1 MVCLSANGRHSQA
14 SIASHCFGPSQCL
27 PKANKHGASIMA
39 LLQRLGL
46 GRNRAQQAL
55 LEQRVNSLQAAL
67 NRCKGVATRW
77 RRTQWGLIAG
87 IGIATLAVGYV
98 AGLYSQPFRQTS
110 TPTAAQ
116 PLASARPN
124 DSEAG
129 YAAYQK
135 ADYETALRLLRPLA
149 EQGDPRAETTLGVMY
164 DEGHGV
170 PQDDA
175 GALIWYRLAAE
186 QGYAQAQFNLG
197 VMYAKGEADDGHQD
211 NVSAHMWF
219 NLAASR
225 FSASEPM
232 ARSAAI
238 KSRDAVASRMTPEE
252 IARAQQLARDWKP
265 KQRQETEAH

>member
-1 MVCLSANGRHSQA
+1 
-14 SIASHCFGPSQCL
+14 
-27 PKANKHGASIMA
+27 MA

-46 GRNRAQQAL
+46 GRHRVKQAL
-55 LEQRVNSLQAAL
+55 LEERVNALQTAL

-77 RRTQWGLIAG
+77 RRTQWGLVTG
-87 IGIATLAVGYV
+87 VGIAMLAVGYV
-98 AGLYSQPFRQTS
+98 AGLYSQPVK
-110 TPTAAQ
+110 PTITGVAAQ
-116 PLASARPN
+116 PFASARPN
-124 DSEAG
+124 DPEAA
-129 YAAYQK
+129 YSAYQK

-149 EQGDPRAETTLGVMY
+149 EQRDPRAETTLGVMY

-175 GALIWYRLAAE
+175 QALKWYRLAAE

-197 VMYAKGEADDGHQD
+197 VMYARGEADNGHQD

-225 FSASEPM
+225 FPASEPM

-252 IARAQQLARDWKP
+252 IAHAQQLARDWKP
-265 KQRQETEAH
+265 QQRQETEAQ

>member
-1 MVCLSANGRHSQA
+1 
-14 SIASHCFGPSQCL
+14 
-27 PKANKHGASIMA
+27 MA
-39 LLQRLGL
+39 LLQLFGL
-46 GRNRAQQAL
+46 GRPRAEQAV
-55 LEQRVNSLQAAL
+55 LEQRVNALQTAL

-87 IGIATLAVGYV
+87 AGIIMLAVGYV
-98 AGLYSQPFRQTS
+98 AGLYSQPVKQT
-110 TPTAAQ
+110 TTGVAAQ
-116 PLASARPN
+116 PFASTRPN
-124 DSEAG
+124 DADAG

-149 EQGDPRAETTLGVMY
+149 EQGNPRAETTLGVMY

-170 PQDDA
+170 PQDDVQ
-175 GALIWYRLAAE
+175 ALTWYRRAAE

-197 VMYAKGEADDGHQD
+197 VMYARGEADGGRQD

-225 FSASEPM
+225 FPASEPM
-232 ARSAAI
+232 ARSAAV
-238 KSRDAVASRMTPEE
+238 KSRDAVASRMTAEE
-252 IARAQQLARDWKP
+252 IAHAQQLAREWKP